1 MFVTIRTTK
10 QYWKSFEKLTIE
22 NILLRMSTVQS
33 LLRMS
38 TVQTIWHGNRTRGIC
53 LLVSSLQN

>member
-22 NILLRMSTVQS
+22 NILLRMSTVQ
-33 LLRMS
+33 
-38 TVQTIWHGNRTRGIC
+38 TIWHGNRTRGIC